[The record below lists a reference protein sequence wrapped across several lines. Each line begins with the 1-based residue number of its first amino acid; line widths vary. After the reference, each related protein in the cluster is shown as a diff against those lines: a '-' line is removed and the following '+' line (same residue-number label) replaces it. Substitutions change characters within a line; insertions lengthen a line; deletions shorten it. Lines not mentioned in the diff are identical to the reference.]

1 MSRSENV
8 ENNQFLHFLIQI
20 SPNFFLKITKNGF
33 FFKQNVNSDLI
44 SKTGTILIKDMWQEH
59 WGTEVKVL

>member
-33 FFKQNVNSDLI
+33 FLKQNVNSDLI
-44 SKTGTILIKDMWQEH
+44 SKTGTILIKDM
-59 WGTEVKVL
+59 